1 MSQTPIDVIEQ
12 LEGRLQRIEYVVSG
26 HLDKTILKDDTRLA
40 SMRLRDLEQGLNQ
53 LISKSRVIQDLL
65 KLNARH
71 PDFFHSTEPRE
82 VPSSL
87 DTVSKSSMVLAA
99 ASSFH
104 QTASRLTSVNDTPL
118 PTAELSTQLIEA
130 AVRAARIE
138 VLQES
143 QSREIAALK
152 QRSAAVLQWWYS
164 VDILQ
169 VGESWADLE
178 GRVEAVE
185 QAVRRV
191 NSARQ
196 HDGGII

>member
-1 MSQTPIDVIEQ
+1 
-12 LEGRLQRIEYVVSG
+12 
-26 HLDKTILKDDTRLA
+26 
-40 SMRLRDLEQGLNQ
+40 
-53 LISKSRVIQDLL
+53 
-65 KLNARH
+65 
-71 PDFFHSTEPRE
+71 

-152 QRSAAVLQWWYS
+152 QRSAAVLQRWYS

-185 QAVRRV
+185 QAVRRA
-191 NSARQ
+191 NSASQ